1 MLLDEGL
8 YYNPQERLW
17 KGPTS
22 TPMALPEALHPGG
35 NVKQTRKEPALTSH
49 AGSRTLYMQTV
60 FSVNQLPSIPAC
72 HFIRI
77 CIFPPINMS
86 LVMESD
92 ALYWLNWAY
101 FVYGMHF
108 FGGCISLFMSHRA
121 SREMR
126 WQGDRRRKC
135 DGELHQKR
143 RKSKKKKKAHV
154 CKNTVQRKRLLWFYS
169 TISQNSTVYS
179 VFLHTFPHTF

>member
-8 YYNPQERLW
+8 YYHPQERLW
-17 KGPTS
+17 KSPTS

-49 AGSRTLYMQTV
+49 AASRTLYMRTV
-60 FSVNQLPSIPAC
+60 FGVNQLPSIPAC

-101 FVYGMHF
+101 FVYGMRF

-121 SREMR
+121 ERQGR
-126 WQGDRRRKC
+126 WDDKGTE
-135 DGELHQKR
+135 GESVMVTCTKKGGSQ
-143 RKSKKKKKAHV
+143 KKKKKAHV
-154 CKNTVQRKRLLWFYS
+154 CKNS
-169 TISQNSTVYS
+169 TEEEV
-179 VFLHTFPHTF
+179 VKVL